1 MYQHEDQMVRSE
13 SEGVQRDF
21 EHMLWMGCVKMEG
34 VLTAV
39 GAMMGVSGV
48 VGVSGVLGVVGVVD
62 VSGVVGV
69 SALVAVSC
77 VVTVS
82 GLGAG
87 AVAVQEVVQVSAGMV
102 AKKAGRHCEHLLV
115 CCCLSGGLC
124 LVQILFLKHIQFMNP
139 KMTLAAPHTD
149 T

>member
-21 EHMLWMGCVKMEG
+21 VHMLWMGCVKMEG

-39 GAMMGVSGV
+39 GAMMGVVGVSGV
-48 VGVSGVLGVVGVVD
+48 VGVLGVGGVVD

-69 SALVAVSC
+69 VGVLALVAVSC
-77 VVTVS
+77 VLAVS

-87 AVAVQEVVQVSAGMV
+87 AVAVEEVVQVSAGMV
-102 AKKAGRHCEHLLV
+102 AKKAGRRCEHLLV
-115 CCCLSGGLC
+115 CCLSGGLC
-124 LVQILFLKHIQFMNP
+124 
-139 KMTLAAPHTD
+139 
-149 T
+149 